1 MNTLVQ
7 IPIADTS
14 LESPQRVGEK
24 AEMKEVHFFT
34 DYHESLIWMADH
46 KYLFKG
52 ISGDKVLEE
61 LIDYKD
67 TYNALQNLNDLFKKD
82 EMHFSKVYVT
92 TQMCFIDTEWF
103 DYGFRIFV
111 HDNTGTFEIKLG
123 PGNERTHRYIRMM
136 HNLFRMWKNG
146 EFSP

>member
-7 IPIADTS
+7 TPIADTS

-52 ISGDKVLEE
+52 LSGDKVLEE

-67 TYNALQNLNDLFKKD
+67 VYNVLQDLKS
-82 EMHFSKVYVT
+82 ESHFSKVYVT
-92 TQMCFIDTEWF
+92 TQMCFIDSVWF
-103 DYGFRIFV
+103 SYGFRIFV
-111 HDNTGTFEIKLG
+111 HDSTGTFEIKLG
-123 PGNERTHRYIRMM
+123 SENERTHRCIRMT
-136 HNLFRMWKNG
+136 HNLFRMWENG
-146 EFSP
+146 EFSS